1 MLKKKHLFA
10 SKFKI
15 INLQKY
21 NFKYFLFKNV
31 KLFMEH
37 GYPVSNHQGFQPNK

>member
-1 MLKKKHLFA
+1 MYISIKKLKLR
-10 SKFKI
+10 